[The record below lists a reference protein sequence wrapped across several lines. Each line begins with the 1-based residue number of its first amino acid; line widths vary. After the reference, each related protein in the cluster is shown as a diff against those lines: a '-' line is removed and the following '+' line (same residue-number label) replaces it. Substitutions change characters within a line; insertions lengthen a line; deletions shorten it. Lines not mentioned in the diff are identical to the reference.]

1 MFTNQSLT
9 DPSSSSNFSNLIQTE
24 DDNPILLYPELFN
37 TILLMSV
44 LVPVYKGIEI
54 EHPIYKILFSNL
66 CVSLLSS
73 LANFAFFFF
82 PIKVLKFTRAL
93 STNNWVCIMYH
104 YTSWCILSIL
114 RYIYIKHSD
123 WLHKK
128 FPKTS
133 TIGNLATAAIALAC
147 LLEFL
152 LCLAVFTLTGWPRIK
167 NSEVSK
173 PIFILRGSTP
183 LGILVSL
190 IGISCFFYAKILR
203 ENRKVGEND
212 THIDGTASQLTM
224 NNFEMNNF
232 EMNNLDVTSDGGIWT
247 GERSTTVE
255 ENNSTKPKKKALN
268 KVDIFVME
276 VSHVIMHESLDK

>member
-1 MFTNQSLT
+1 MLTNQTLT
-9 DPSSSSNFSNLIQTE
+9 NLSSSSNFSDLNQTE
-24 DDNPILLYPELFN
+24 DDNFILLYPELFN
-37 TILLMSV
+37 TIILMSV

-82 PIKVLKFTRAL
+82 PIKVLKFNKAL

-104 YTSWCILSIL
+104 LTSWCILSIL
-114 RYIYIKHSD
+114 RYTYIKHSD

-133 TIGNLATAAIALAC
+133 TVGNLASAAIALAC

-203 ENRKVGEND
+203 ENRKVDKGD
-212 THIDGTASQLTM
+212 RHIDKTVSQLRM
-224 NNFEMNNF
+224 NDF

-268 KVDIFVME
+268 KVDILVME

>member
-9 DPSSSSNFSNLIQTE
+9 DPSNSSNFSNLNQTE

-82 PIKVLKFTRAL
+82 PIKVLKFNKAL

-104 YTSWCILSIL
+104 LTSWCILSIL

-173 PIFILRGSTP
+173 PIFILRGSTL

-232 EMNNLDVTSDGGIWT
+232 DVTSDGGIWT
-247 GERSTTVE
+247 GERSNAVE
-255 ENNSTKPKKKALN
+255 ENHSTKPKKKALN